1 MEGVGRIMEFD
12 PISYLLGAKAGGG
25 GGGNSSR
32 GSTIPSAEDGKNG
45 DIYARTNAD
54 GSQILAIYWKSA
66 GAWHVIWTSE
76 ITVVQYYLGDSNAV
90 IEYPNETTMVI
101 TYTPAVNDGHGIVFT
116 TKRWNPL
123 ISINTDQYNQMGRC
137 TKSASLP
144 TIVTAG
150 TGRDNFNDTTGDQ
163 EWQYVYASTINFF
176 VACTGTTTRTVTISK
191 P

>member
-1 MEGVGRIMEFD
+1 MEFD

-32 GSTIPSAEDGKNG
+32 GSTIPSADDGNNG
-45 DIYARTNAD
+45 DIYTRTNAD

-101 TYTPAVNDGHGIVFT
+101 TWTPDATAAHGIVFT
-116 TKRWNPL
+116 TKSWNPL
-123 ISINTDQYNQMGRC
+123 ISIDTDQYNQMGRC

-144 TIVTAG
+144 TISTAG
-150 TGRDNFNDTTGDQ
+150 TGRDNFDENTGSQ
-163 EWQYVYASTINFF
+163 EHQYSYLSNINFF
-176 VACTGTTTRTVTISK
+176 IACLGTNQRTVTISK